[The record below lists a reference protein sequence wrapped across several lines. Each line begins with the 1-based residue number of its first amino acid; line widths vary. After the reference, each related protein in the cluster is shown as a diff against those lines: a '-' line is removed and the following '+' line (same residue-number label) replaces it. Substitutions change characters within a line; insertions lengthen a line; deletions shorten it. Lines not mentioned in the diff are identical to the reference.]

1 MKRLKHRDITWFLR
15 KLRGPR
21 QRGMGFN
28 LSPLVVKRQ
37 LTLEDLRGR
46 SLAVDANNML
56 YQFLALIRMRDGRP
70 FTDSGGRITSHL
82 VGLLMRTTRLI
93 ADYAID
99 PGFVLHGK
107 PPALKRRTLDLRRG
121 YRERA
126 RREWEDA
133 VHRRDYASAWSKA
146 VTMNSLTQPMQDDA
160 KKVLELLG
168 IPHIQAPQEGEAQA
182 AYLAIRGSVWAAN
195 SRDYDSVLFGS
206 PRLVRYVTISGQEFL
221 PTKGTARPLIPELI
235 ELDKLLGTLSI
246 TREQLVDL
254 AILVGTDFNKG
265 IKGVGPKTA
274 LKLIKSH
281 GSLEALPDRYQGDLP
296 RNVGEVREIFLDPA
310 APTDYSIQFTGLKEQ
325 ELRKFLS
332 GERNFSEEKVALA
345 IQRMRRFYSRER
357 STLTSWLFEQ
367 WWGVHR
373 IA

>member
-1 MKRLKHRDITWFLR
+1 
-15 KLRGPR
+15 
-21 QRGMGFN
+21 MGFN

-93 ADYAID
+93 ADYDIH
-99 PGFVLHGK
+99 PVFVFDGK
-107 PPALKRRTLDLRRG
+107 PPELKRRTLDLRRG

-160 KKVLELLG
+160 KNVLELLG

-235 ELDKLLGTLSI
+235 ELDKLLRTLSI

-254 AILVGTDFNKG
+254 AILVGTDFNEG

-296 RNVGEVREIFLDPA
+296 RNVGEVREIFLEPA
-310 APTDYSIQFTGLKEQ
+310 VTTDYSIQFTGLKEQ

-357 STLTSWLFEQ
+357 STLTSWLAKE
-367 WWGVHR
+367 
-373 IA
+373 